1 MTKLS
6 GARTALVLID
16 VINHFEFPGGDQ
28 LLAHAEPTVKPLL
41 ALRRAAHAAR
51 APVIYANDNFGD
63 WHSDS
68 NRILRRCRRRG
79 CPGARF
85 TRSLAPLGRDYFVLK
100 PANSAFYSTT
110 LETMLRALKV
120 RALILAGLSA
130 ENCVLFT
137 AHDAYLRGFR
147 LHVPEDCVAS
157 EKSADARKA
166 LEQMQH
172 TLKANIAPSHSL
184 HFSPRPAASDVA
196 QHMQARKLTPS

>member
-1 MTKLS
+1 MARLS
-6 GARTALVLID
+6 ADYTALVLVD

-28 LLAHAEPTVKPLL
+28 LLEHAERVVKPLL
-41 ALRRAAHAAR
+41 ALRRAAHAAG

-68 NRILRRCRRRG
+68 SRILRRCLRRG

-85 TRSLAPLGRDYFVLK
+85 TRALAPLARDYFVLK

-110 LETMLRALKV
+110 LETLLRALKV
-120 RALILAGLSA
+120 RTMILAGLTA

-147 LHVPEDCVAS
+147 LHVPADCVAS
-157 EKSADARKA
+157 QEPAHAQRA
-166 LEQMQH
+166 LEQMRL
-172 TLKANIAPSHSL
+172 TLKADIAPSTSHT
-184 HFSPRPAASDVA
+184 FTPRRQRRRPA
-196 QHMQARKLTPS
+196 RERI